1 MEKQIKLAV
10 MAHIDGAW
18 VGCGVLTHTE
28 EGNQTI
34 GSSFAYGS
42 RYIKRPNA
50 LEVDPTTAAF
60 ANLPHAGNKML
71 FPSVGLPFIG
81 GIRDAAPDAWGR
93 RVIEAKLKVAPDSL
107 PESQY
112 LLHAGSDRVGALG
125 IRASLTSPPINGAQ
139 GVNSLAYLMDAAQR
153 IDEGQDVPAHL
164 TPIFAAGSGLGGA
177 RPKAT
182 VRDECGI
189 LYMAKFSRKGEKL
202 NMPWL
207 EMATLRLAQKTGS
220 VVPQVEVR
228 RIGERD
234 VMLIQRFDRYW
245 TAQGAAALSAGQET
259 LDAKV
264 AHKGYVEKRLGFV
277 SGLTLMQCHEM
288 DSPSKSY
295 ADLAL
300 AIQKYGHP
308 GTVAADKRE
317 LFCRMVFN
325 IFVTNND
332 DHLRNHGMVFDPKLR
347 GWRLSPLYDVTPGND
362 RSSERVLHLS
372 VGPQGKLAT
381 LDNALA
387 GCASFGLSPQGAQIV
402 MSQVWE
408 KVREWQVYFQEWGVP
423 AEQVQAAAGA
433 FRHVRDVASPALQA
447 QLP

>member
-18 VGCGVLTHTE
+18 VGCGVLTHME

-112 LLHAGSDRVGALG
+112 LLHAGSDRVGALD
-125 IRASLTSPPINGAQ
+125 IRASLTSPQINGAQ

-182 VRDECGI
+182 VRDEGGI
-189 LYMAKFSRKGEKL
+189 LYMVGHAKFVF
-202 NMPWL
+202 
-207 EMATLRLAQKTGS
+207 QK
-220 VVPQVEVR
+220 PPC
-228 RIGERD
+228 
-234 VMLIQRFDRYW
+234 
-245 TAQGAAALSAGQET
+245 AA
-259 LDAKV
+259 
-264 AHKGYVEKRLGFV
+264 
-277 SGLTLMQCHEM
+277 
-288 DSPSKSY
+288 
-295 ADLAL
+295 
-300 AIQKYGHP
+300 
-308 GTVAADKRE
+308 
-317 LFCRMVFN
+317 
-325 IFVTNND
+325 
-332 DHLRNHGMVFDPKLR
+332 
-347 GWRLSPLYDVTPGND
+347 
-362 RSSERVLHLS
+362 
-372 VGPQGKLAT
+372 
-381 LDNALA
+381 
-387 GCASFGLSPQGAQIV
+387 
-402 MSQVWE
+402 
-408 KVREWQVYFQEWGVP
+408 
-423 AEQVQAAAGA
+423 
-433 FRHVRDVASPALQA
+433 
-447 QLP
+447 